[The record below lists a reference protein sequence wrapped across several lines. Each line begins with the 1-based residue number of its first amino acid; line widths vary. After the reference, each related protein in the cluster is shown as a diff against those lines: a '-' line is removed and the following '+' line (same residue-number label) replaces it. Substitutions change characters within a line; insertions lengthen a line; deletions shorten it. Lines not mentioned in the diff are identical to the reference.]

1 MSTGELI
8 RSARMRAGLTQA
20 DLARRAG
27 TSQPAVARY
36 EGDQC
41 SPAVAT
47 LERLLRAA
55 GAELVLS
62 AAPAVPTDLSS
73 TRAVALRQHRG
84 EIRRR
89 ARAAGAK
96 NVRVFGSVA
105 RGSDDRSSDIDLV
118 VDYPSAAGLLPV
130 IRLRRELTELLG
142 FDVDVVPADA
152 LRADIA
158 DRVLAEAVPL

>member
-8 RSARMRAGLTQA
+8 RRTRTQAGLTQA

-36 EGDQC
+36 EGDQA

-55 GAELVLS
+55 GVELVLS
-62 AAPAVPTDLSS
+62 LTPAAPTDLSS
-73 TRAVALRQHRG
+73 SRAVALRVHRG
-84 EIRRR
+84 QIRRR
-89 ARAAGAK
+89 AREAGAR

-105 RGSDDRSSDIDLV
+105 RGDDHEASDIDLV

-130 IRLRRELTELLG
+130 IRLRRELSELLG

-152 LRADIA
+152 LRPDVAE
-158 DRVLAEAVPL
+158 RVLAEAVPL